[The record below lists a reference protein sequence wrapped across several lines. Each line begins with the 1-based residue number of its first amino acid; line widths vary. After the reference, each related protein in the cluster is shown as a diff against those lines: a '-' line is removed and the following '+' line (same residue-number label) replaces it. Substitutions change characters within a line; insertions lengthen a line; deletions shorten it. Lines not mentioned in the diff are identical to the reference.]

1 MFGKIS
7 RGIGITILALALAG
21 CGTSTAKTQQQNAQ
35 QSSQPQN
42 AQQQKA
48 EDQTP
53 KTDYLKPVPQGA
65 SVVDSNLNVSKQLM
79 EQKDVLGT
87 QVYEQKGITYGDI
100 TFKSGVDKT
109 YAHNLALEFLAQL
122 KKTYPNKA
130 LTAQA
135 LSDSKT
141 IDSISFKP

>member
-7 RGIGITILALALAG
+7 RGIGIVILALTLAG
-21 CGTSTAKTQQQNAQ
+21 CGTSTAKTQQ
-35 QSSQPQN
+35 SSPQQN

-53 KTDYLKPVPQGA
+53 KTDYLKPVPQGTSISDA
-65 SVVDSNLNVSKQLM
+65 NLNVAKQLM
-79 EQKDVLGT
+79 SQKDVLGN
-87 QVYEQKGITYGDI
+87 QMYEQRGITYCDI
-100 TFKSGVDKT
+100 TFKNGVDKN
-109 YAHNLALEFLAQL
+109 YAHNLALEFLAYM

-130 LTAQA
+130 ITAQA
-135 LSDSKT
+135 LCDGKT

>member
-1 MFGKIS
+1 MFRKIS
-7 RGIGITILALALAG
+7 QGLAISFLAIVLAG
-21 CGTSTAKTQQQNAQ
+21 CGTPTAKTQQENSQQ
-35 QSSQPQN
+35 QST
-42 AQQQKA
+42 QQKV

-53 KTDYLKPVPQGA
+53 KTDYLKPAPQGT
-65 SVVDSNLNVSKQLM
+65 SVVDSNLNVSKQIM

-87 QVYEQKGITYGDI
+87 SVYEQQGITYGDI

-130 LTAQA
+130 VTAQA
-135 LSDSKT
+135 LSDGKT

>member
-1 MFGKIS
+1 MFRKIS
-7 RGIGITILALALAG
+7 QGLAISFLAIVLVG
-21 CGTSTAKTQQQNAQ
+21 CGTPTAKTQQENSQQ
-35 QSSQPQN
+35 QST
-42 AQQQKA
+42 QQKV

-53 KTDYLKPVPQGA
+53 KTDYLKPAPQGT
-65 SVVDSNLNVSKQLM
+65 SVVDSNLNVSKQIM

-87 QVYEQKGITYGDI
+87 SVYEQQGITYGDI

-130 LTAQA
+130 VTAQA
-135 LSDSKT
+135 LSDGKT

>member
-7 RGIGITILALALAG
+7 RGIGIVILALTLAG

-35 QSSQPQN
+35 QSSPQQN

-53 KTDYLKPVPQGA
+53 KTDYLKPVPQGT
-65 SVVDSNLNVSKQLM
+65 SVADSNQNVTKQLM
-79 EQKDVLGT
+79 NQKDVLGT
-87 QVYEQKGITYGDI
+87 QVYEQKGIIYSDI

-109 YAHNLALEFLAQL
+109 YAHNLALEFLAYM
-122 KKTYPNKA
+122 KETYPNKA
-130 LTAQA
+130 ITAQA
-135 LSDSKT
+135 LCDGKT

>member
-7 RGIGITILALALAG
+7 RGIGISILVLALAG

-35 QSSQPQN
+35 QQN
-42 AQQQKA
+42 TQQKTV

-65 SVVDSNLNVSKQLM
+65 SVIDSNLNVSKQLM

-87 QVYEQKGITYGDI
+87 SVYEQKGITYGDI

-122 KKTYPNKA
+122 KKTYPNKEV
-130 LTAQA
+130 TAQA
-135 LSDSKT
+135 LSDGKT